1 MVHRKTYIV
10 ELDDVWV
17 SDFLEDCDF
26 AIDSL
31 KVGMVLDF
39 LLLKDLYRDLYCN
52 KKKTQSNKS
61 YTTYLM
67 HG

>member
-26 AIDSL
+26 AIDTL
-31 KVGMVLDF
+31 QVGMVLDF
-39 LLLKDLYRDLYCN
+39 LLLEDFYRNL
-52 KKKTQSNKS
+52 
-61 YTTYLM
+61 
-67 HG
+67 